1 MKKIALLSVI
11 VIVIILQFIPVKI
24 PENKETTQDDI
35 VKAGYVNEDISII
48 LKTSCYDCHS
58 NQSKYP
64 WYSYVAP
71 VKWLVV
77 RDVSKGR
84 EELNFSEWN
93 SFDNRRK
100 IRKLGEIKE
109 QIDKGEMP
117 MSIYTAIHRSA
128 KLSNDQKNVLI
139 AWTEE
144 EQNRIM
150 NQ

>member
-1 MKKIALLSVI
+1 MKKIALLSII

-24 PENKETTQDDI
+24 PENKEITQNDI
-35 VKAGYVNEDISII
+35 VKAGYMSEDINII

-58 NQSKYP
+58 NQSKFP

-109 QIDKGEMP
+109 QVEKGEMP
-117 MSIYTAIHRSA
+117 MFIYTAIHRSA
-128 KLSNDQKNVLI
+128 KLSDDQKKILI